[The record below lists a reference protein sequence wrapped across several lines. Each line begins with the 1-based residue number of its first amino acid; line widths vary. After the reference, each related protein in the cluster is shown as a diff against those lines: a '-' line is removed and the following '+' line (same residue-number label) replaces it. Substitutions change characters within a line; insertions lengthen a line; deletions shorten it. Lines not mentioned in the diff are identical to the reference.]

1 MSFGNCFIC
10 NTPCT
15 IKKSLHIMICA
26 CPHGAL
32 VCSGCKSISGQ
43 RTYIGSKVCRHCS
56 NKNKDSCNHAEPLL
70 CRICRVSGYIVH
82 GSIHFSRMVQNWFYL
97 QENKKLF
104 CRNVYLAKIAEDW
117 RMFSKFYYRGFC
129 IKNDF
134 TLWSQQKKQDFFQL
148 WLLSQMN
155 YPIGPRMMMSIRSNL
170 WESYPHFQLYISR
183 EFSWR
188 FCQFPW
194 VRKLICNIAVSC
206 PKPCDGKRLFMQS
219 YLHRCIYTRQ
229 RMMSLII
236 NYLMAKNAQIF
247 RLTF

>member
-1 MSFGNCFIC
+1 
-10 NTPCT
+10 
-15 IKKSLHIMICA
+15 
-26 CPHGAL
+26 
-32 VCSGCKSISGQ
+32 
-43 RTYIGSKVCRHCS
+43 
-56 NKNKDSCNHAEPLL
+56 
-70 CRICRVSGYIVH
+70 
-82 GSIHFSRMVQNWFYL
+82 L

-104 CRNVYLAKIAEDW
+104 CRNVALAKIAEDW

-134 TLWSQQKKQDFFQL
+134 TLWTQQKKQDFFQL
-148 WLLSQMN
+148 WLLLQMN

-170 WESYPHFQLYISR
+170 WENYPQFQLYISR

-194 VRKLICNIAVSC
+194 VRKLICRIAIF
-206 PKPCDGKRLFMQS
+206 CDSKCEPNQLFRQS
-219 YLHRCIYTRQ
+219 YLQRCRCAKH

-247 RLTF
+247 RLTI

>member
-56 NKNKDSCNHAEPLL
+56 NKNKDSCNHAQPLL

-82 GSIHFSRMVQNWFYL
+82 GSIHFSSMVQNWFYL

-104 CRNVYLAKIAEDW
+104 CRNVALAKIAEDW
-117 RMFSKFYYRGFC
+117 RMFSQFYYRCFC
-129 IKNDF
+129 INMNF
-134 TLWSQQKKQDFFQL
+134 TLWTQQKKQDFFQL

-155 YPIGPRMMMSIRSNL
+155 YPLGPCRMIQIRSEL
-170 WESYPHFQLYISR
+170 WESYPHSQLYISR

-219 YLHRCIYTRQ
+219 YLHRCSYTRQ

>member
-56 NKNKDSCNHAEPLL
+56 NKNKDSCNHAQPLL

-104 CRNVYLAKIAEDW
+104 CRNVALAKIAEDW
-117 RMFSKFYYRGFC
+117 RMFSQFYYRCFC
-129 IKNDF
+129 INMNF
-134 TLWSQQKKQDFFQL
+134 TLWTQQKKQDFFQL

-219 YLHRCIYTRQ
+219 YLHRCSYTRQ